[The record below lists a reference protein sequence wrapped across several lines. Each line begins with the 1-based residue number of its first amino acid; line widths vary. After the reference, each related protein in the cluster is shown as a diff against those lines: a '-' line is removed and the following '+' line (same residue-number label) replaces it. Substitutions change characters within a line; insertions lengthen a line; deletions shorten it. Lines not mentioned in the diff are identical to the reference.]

1 MKDGG
6 GGGGGGGGSGGG
18 GGTAFAHAVCLEL
31 RGQVGLPGATG
42 ALEYLLLAQFGRGAG
57 SAADAEAEPL
67 PPRLGT
73 ATANAEPAEP
83 VDEAAAESA
92 AAEAAAAAA
101 EAEAEE
107 EERVDVVLLELRSA
121 PPPVATAADGRGPS
135 GAARP
140 LPGTAQG
147 SPVPSLCAVR
157 GAMRLSPG
165 TGVALIQTD
174 LPTGAAAAGGVG
186 VGGVGVGVGGV
197 GGGGGVAWPLGKAL
211 AALPRVAAHAAGVA
225 RLRALESELARA
237 GMES

>member
-57 SAADAEAEPL
+57 SAADAEAG
-67 PPRLGT
+67 PPRVGT

-92 AAEAAAAAA
+92 AAEAAAA

-140 LPGTAQG
+140 LPDTAQG

-186 VGGVGVGVGGV
+186 VGGVGGGVGVGV

>member
-1 MKDGG
+1 MKDG

-57 SAADAEAEPL
+57 SAADAEVEPL

-92 AAEAAAAAA
+92 AAEAAAA

-140 LPGTAQG
+140 LPDTAQG

-174 LPTGAAAAGGVG
+174 LPTGAAAAG
-186 VGGVGVGVGGV
+186 GVGVGGV